1 MSDYKPKIKIS
12 EALSIM
18 DSMLTVRRKD
28 TRVKSA
34 DAIETVLYDY
44 YRKSE
49 KLDKIEQIL
58 KKASY
63 VEDNK
68 VYSYLY
74 NEDKKLEH
82 IGEILDHE

>member
-1 MSDYKPKIKIS
+1 MSDYKPKKDIS
-12 EALSIM
+12 EALAIM

-49 KLDKIEQIL
+49 KLDKIEQIVMKSPDEFKQCGL
-58 KKASY
+58 KELKQILE
-63 VEDNK
+63 VL
-68 VYSYLY
+68 VY
-74 NEDKKLEH
+74 E
-82 IGEILDHE
+82 

>member
-1 MSDYKPKIKIS
+1 MSDYKSKKDIS

-49 KLDKIEQIL
+49 KLDKIEQIVKRVESLHPEIAIGDREAIRRISEVL
-58 KKASY
+58 KA
-63 VEDNK
+63 
-68 VYSYLY
+68 
-74 NEDKKLEH
+74 
-82 IGEILDHE
+82 